1 MKTTAAL
8 TRTAAAQ
15 GARRKRFRKALPL
28 MILSL
33 PAVIS
38 IFVFCY
44 MPMFGLFIAFKD
56 INYGK
61 GIFGSDWSGLSNFK
75 FFFTSQDAFRVTRN
89 TILYNLVFIVVGL
102 GLAIVIAMVLY
113 ELSAKF
119 VKVFQTVLF
128 IPYFLSWV
136 VVGFVSYIFLNPSA
150 GLLNQILTACGVDP
164 MNWYANKSAWPFIIP
179 LFYLW
184 KTVGY
189 NAIIFYTGLMGIDH
203 SMLEAAELD
212 AATKFQQRIYVILP
226 MIRSLIIIMTVLAV
240 GKIMFADFGLFYFI
254 PRDTGMIYSVTD
266 VIDTYVYRALRVTGD
281 IGMSAAVTFYQS
293 VVGFL
298 LVMITNFII
307 RKISPEDALF

>member
-44 MPMFGLFIAFKD
+44 MPM
-56 INYGK
+56 
-61 GIFGSDWSGLSNFK
+61 
-75 FFFTSQDAFRVTRN
+75 
-89 TILYNLVFIVVGL
+89 
-102 GLAIVIAMVLY
+102 
-113 ELSAKF
+113 
-119 VKVFQTVLF
+119 
-128 IPYFLSWV
+128 
-136 VVGFVSYIFLNPSA
+136 
-150 GLLNQILTACGVDP
+150 
-164 MNWYANKSAWPFIIP
+164 
-179 LFYLW
+179 
-184 KTVGY
+184 
-189 NAIIFYTGLMGIDH
+189 
-203 SMLEAAELD
+203 
-212 AATKFQQRIYVILP
+212 
-226 MIRSLIIIMTVLAV
+226 
-240 GKIMFADFGLFYFI
+240 FGLFYFI